1 MQKFDEEKLKKL
13 LNEGNKDGAKQ
24 YLESILSLDWRE
36 EKAETLLFE
45 LSMVYMKIMNEINE
59 TEKEQLED
67 ILADLKELKRIDK
80 TVNDAVGLAKVRQE
94 LSQ

>member
-24 YLESILSLDWRE
+24 YLESILSLDWSE

-67 ILADLKELKRIDK
+67 ILADLKEFKRIDK